1 MSTAKAKSTKA
12 VPEGVARLY
21 RPGVL
26 DRGLKIFAR
35 EQDEAAAKKDAPTP
49 EATDRR
55 ADRFEAAHR
64 AIEEDIYD
72 LIRMLRA
79 ADYLQSSAVMD
90 GDEVLASSARLLVEQ
105 AARMAEDLSEKYQ
118 RGFPGE
124 GIDSRIDE
132 DRPTAKA
139 FILRELDA
147 CERRLRETRTQAE
160 AISVEAVR

>member
-1 MSTAKAKSTKA
+1 MPNATVRAN
-12 VPEGVARLY
+12 ARAL
-21 RPGVL
+21 
-26 DRGLKIFAR
+26 
-35 EQDEAAAKKDAPTP
+35 P

-72 LIRMLRA
+72 LIRMLRE

-105 AARMAEDLSEKYQ
+105 AAKMAEDLSEKYH
-118 RGFPGE
+118 RRFPGE
-124 GIDSRIDE
+124 GIDE

-147 CERRLRETRTQAE
+147 CERRLQETRKQAE
-160 AISVEAVR
+160 AISVEART